1 MDIRM
6 GDPWP
11 AYKLIKAADKT
22 LDTVPGES
30 PDQYVALW
38 YVHGEPVMGR
48 IWNNNGVVSLPFSFF
63 FLISDLFS
71 HRLLRRSDGGEK
83 RSRTES
89 VLSSCWLSFQTMCAA
104 STTLGVPSR
113 RRQSSTRARRNTS
126 RCMWTVSKVSEL
138 NGKWSDHSYFQAL
151 FPLFR

>member
-1 MDIRM
+1 MLNEWMDIRM

-63 FLISDLFS
+63 F
-71 HRLLRRSDGGEK
+71 
-83 RSRTES
+83 
-89 VLSSCWLSFQTMCAA
+89 
-104 STTLGVPSR
+104 
-113 RRQSSTRARRNTS
+113 
-126 RCMWTVSKVSEL
+126 
-138 NGKWSDHSYFQAL
+138 
-151 FPLFR
+151 